1 MTGGSTIPGEAEDLE
16 GIGRRGG
23 TLPSTNLLRTLA
35 DPAEGIAV
43 MIMTMTH
50 NLLATEGEEDV
61 MINQNVRVNH

>member
-1 MTGGSTIPGEAEDLE
+1 MMTGGSTIPGEAKE
-16 GIGRRGG
+16 GMRRRGG

-50 NLLATEGEEDV
+50 NLLATEGEEDATPT
-61 MINQNVRVNH
+61 